1 MNTQALDSNTEE
13 NDQHDITPPNDTEHP
28 EICRQE
34 AYEGGNMLIVKLLVL
49 AVPTSDSQQ
58 NIPTH
63 YKDIAH
69 LPVQQQQQ
77 WRAACQEEL
86 EALQKRQVY
95 ELVNLPPNHEVI
107 GNKNRWVLNQKMD
120 G

>member
-1 MNTQALDSNTEE
+1 
-13 NDQHDITPPNDTEHP
+13 
-28 EICRQE
+28 
-34 AYEGGNMLIVKLLVL
+34 MLIVKLLAL

-63 YKDIAH
+63 YKDIVC
-69 LPVQQQQQ
+69 LPVQQQLQ

-95 ELVNLPPNHEVI
+95 KLVDLPLNHKAI
-107 GNKNRWVLNQKMD
+107 GNRWVLNQKMD
-120 G
+120 E